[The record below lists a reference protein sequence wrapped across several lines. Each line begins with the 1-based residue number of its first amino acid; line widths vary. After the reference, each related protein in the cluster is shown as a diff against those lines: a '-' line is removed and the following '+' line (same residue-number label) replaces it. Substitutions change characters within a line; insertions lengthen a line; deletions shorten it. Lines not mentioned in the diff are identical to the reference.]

1 MEAATNAI
9 NVGTATINDVP
20 VKFLSQREGKFSL
33 HKAFLEQRNIEI
45 NKVPLEVYLNP
56 GKEHKEGDEEEGIRE
71 IASPDY
77 LCIKSV
83 EYLSDEEVPGKEFG
97 HTYGCAPQ
105 DYRIWHGH
113 AKIERVNVKG
123 EKGKIDFI
131 FKLHKNSQPVP
142 SAFRKDDVKP
152 RCGIEVL
159 FKSSADCR
167 IDGLLQCLDKANP
180 LPKAI
185 ALGTKIPKLDKGHF
199 EIGRKTEP
207 DIMNIDGIVRN
218 NPKQYNAIQKA
229 LESSFSLIQGP
240 PGTGKTYTGI
250 KLVYLF
256 NQINL
261 KWQEMGN
268 EKKQIIFCGPSNKS
282 VDLVAKWMKRKLGE
296 HCPKMVR
303 WYGSSIEDQ
312 EFPIPGKTPTLGR
325 GERAVADEQLREY
338 SMHIQI
344 RQLGKPYMEEIT
356 AFDRQFRQ
364 HQDGVDYKDVNKYR
378 KLIHKA
384 VIEEV
389 AHYDVI
395 FCTTAM
401 ATNLRIMAE
410 PESMAAII
418 ATRAQQ
424 VVLIGDHKQLRPI
437 VMSSNA
443 AKLGLETSLF
453 ERYAE
458 KGKMLTMLT
467 SQYRMHPEICAFPSK
482 QFYKNRLETMPSYT
496 WRTDS
501 PLKSWLKQN
510 TPVIFCHVE
519 GTEEYLPFNTEEGNE
534 QSCSNKQ
541 EVDQVVKVFKH
552 LVEDEL
558 IDPHYINIMSQYNS
572 QCHSIRQELKK
583 DKFIQFN
590 VNTVVASQGGEWD
603 YVVISLVRSLPDY
616 RIEPKPTLGWCKQN
630 LGFITDEHQT
640 NVALTRA
647 RKGLIVIGNQKL
659 LKCNDVWANFLNH
672 YGQKGCVVDC
682 EKFPPPPQRIQE
694 RKQRKKKSRRVQ
706 EMDEEFYSRTEEDPN
721 QEEESRPE

>member
-1 MEAATNAI
+1 
-9 NVGTATINDVP
+9 
-20 VKFLSQREGKFSL
+20 
-33 HKAFLEQRNIEI
+33 
-45 NKVPLEVYLNP
+45 
-56 GKEHKEGDEEEGIRE
+56 
-71 IASPDY
+71 
-77 LCIKSV
+77 
-83 EYLSDEEVPGKEFG
+83 
-97 HTYGCAPQ
+97 
-105 DYRIWHGH
+105 
-113 AKIERVNVKG
+113 
-123 EKGKIDFI
+123 
-131 FKLHKNSQPVP
+131 
-142 SAFRKDDVKP
+142 
-152 RCGIEVL
+152 
-159 FKSSADCR
+159 
-167 IDGLLQCLDKANP
+167 
-180 LPKAI
+180 
-185 ALGTKIPKLDKGHF
+185 
-199 EIGRKTEP
+199 
-207 DIMNIDGIVRN
+207 
-218 NPKQYNAIQKA
+218 
-229 LESSFSLIQGP
+229 
-240 PGTGKTYTGI
+240 
-250 KLVYLF
+250 
-256 NQINL
+256 
-261 KWQEMGN
+261 
-268 EKKQIIFCGPSNKS
+268 
-282 VDLVAKWMKRKLGE
+282 
-296 HCPKMVR
+296 
-303 WYGSSIEDQ
+303 
-312 EFPIPGKTPTLGR
+312 
-325 GERAVADEQLREY
+325 
-338 SMHIQI
+338 
-344 RQLGKPYMEEIT
+344 
-356 AFDRQFRQ
+356 
-364 HQDGVDYKDVNKYR
+364 
-378 KLIHKA
+378 
-384 VIEEV
+384 
-389 AHYDVI
+389 
-395 FCTTAM
+395 M
-401 ATNLRIMAE
+401 ATNLKVMAGTKGRIFQIIVDECGMCTE

-418 ATRAQQ
+418 ATKAQQ

-443 AKLGLETSLF
+443 AKLGLEKSLF

-541 EVDQVVKVFKH
+541 EVHQVVKVFKH

-572 QCHSIRQELKK
+572 QCHSIRHELKK

-682 EKFPPPPQRIQE
+682 DNFPPPPQRIQE